1 VAVVAEAMVAHNKM
15 VTTVDLAEVVQINL
29 TLQTR
34 ELVEMEQLDREISVV
49 TRVAA
54 VVVKFPVAEAEA
66 QVVLVQVVVQV
77 AVVLAQIDLSIRE
90 QVVMEFKTRFLEQPC
105 GMQAVAVAVVLV
117 ETVRLDLI

>member
-1 VAVVAEAMVAHNKM
+1 VVAVAEAMVAHNKM

-66 QVVLVQVVVQV
+66 QLVLVQVVVQV